1 MSTQVGR
8 IHHTILRAN
17 DLMSVFITPRDA
29 KGSEI
34 RAPSAA
40 DYLIGVSGPQGSTM
54 NVPERLWSQSD
65 TFASPPRLLRYQQ
78 QLQVLVVFTRFASM
92 KPNVHRKVQCFVNRR
107 DTHSILWQSK

>member
-40 DYLIGVSGPQGSTM
+40 DYLIGVSGPIGHLCFSSSVVTVSATATGASCLHTFCKHETKRPSESAVLCQQ
-54 NVPERLWSQSD
+54 ERYS
-65 TFASPPRLLRYQQ
+65 FHIVA
-78 QLQVLVVFTRFASM
+78 
-92 KPNVHRKVQCFVNRR
+92 
-107 DTHSILWQSK
+107 I